1 MKKTVEHD
9 DEDTL
14 RDEYDFSQ
22 LQVVARGVGRKQKPP
37 LTVELEPDVAQAFPT
52 AAAVNEALRLLLRLV
67 KTEPN

>member
-1 MKKTVEHD
+1 MKKTVEYD

-22 LQVVARGVGRKQKPP
+22 LQVVARGAGRKQQP

-52 AAAVNEALRLLLRLV
+52 AAAVNEALRLVLRLV
-67 KTEPN
+67 KTKPS

>member
-1 MKKTVEHD
+1 MKKTVEQD

-22 LQVVARGVGRKQKPP
+22 LQVVARGAGRKQP

-52 AAAVNEALRLLLRLV
+52 AAAVNEALRLVLRLV
-67 KTEPN
+67 KTKPS

>member
-22 LQVVARGVGRKQKPP
+22 LQVVARGAGRKQKPP
-37 LTVELEPDVAQAFPT
+37 LTVKLEPDVPKHFQ
-52 AAAVNEALRLLLRLV
+52 RRR
-67 KTEPN
+67 